1 MELSEFRKKVVKAE
15 ERNITLRLQTPMA
28 LKRLGGGLRNTSGLI
43 LGNLSLSIS

>member
-15 ERNITLRLQTPMA
+15 EKKHHFKVTNSMA